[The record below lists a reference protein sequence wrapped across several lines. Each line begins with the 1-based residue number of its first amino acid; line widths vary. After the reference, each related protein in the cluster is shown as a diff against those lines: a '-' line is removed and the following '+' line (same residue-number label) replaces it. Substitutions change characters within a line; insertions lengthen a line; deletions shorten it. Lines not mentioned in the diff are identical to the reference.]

1 MRIFAYLLN
10 AGNYMYIVYWQK
22 PVMNV
27 VVPYYYLEAK
37 VVNCYCYLILSLK

>member
-10 AGNYMYIVYWQK
+10 AENYMYIVYWQK

-27 VVPYYYLEAK
+27 VVPYHNLEAK
-37 VVNCYCYLILSLK
+37 VVNYLLW